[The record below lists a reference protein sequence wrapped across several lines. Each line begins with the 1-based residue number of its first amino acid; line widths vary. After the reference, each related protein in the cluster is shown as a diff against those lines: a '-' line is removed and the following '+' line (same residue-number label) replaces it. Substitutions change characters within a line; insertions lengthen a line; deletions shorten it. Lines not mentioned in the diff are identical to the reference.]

1 MCFPEWQELDTLD
14 ITHVCAYKSN
24 ASCARLVEHDM
35 NGAWGFPMNS
45 IVEQMGFY
53 AMWDDGADKEK

>member
-14 ITHVCAYKSN
+14 ITHVWAYKSN

-35 NGAWGFPMNS
+35 DGAWGFPMNS
-45 IVEQMGFY
+45 IVV
-53 AMWDDGADKEK
+53 ADGILRDVGRRCG

>member
-35 NGAWGFPMNS
+35 DGAWGFPMNS
-45 IVEQMGFY
+45 IVV
-53 AMWDDGADKEK
+53 ADGILRDVGRRCG